1 MTLPDVLAFLDLTD
15 DLGIVAWLS
24 GSWGAQAHD
33 GIVREHDDLDLF
45 LEARH
50 AATIAQHLGLRGFT
64 ADRLAPWHVRYTD
77 SHGRTID
84 VRFFERDATTVTHG
98 PDERW
103 PASALDGY
111 GLLGER
117 AVRVVVPRR

>member
-1 MTLPDVLAFLDLTD
+1 MRLPDVLAFLELTD
-15 DLGIVAWLS
+15 ELGIVAWLS

-33 GIVREHDDLDLF
+33 GVAREHDDLDLF
-45 LEARH
+45 VEARH
-50 AATIAQHLGLRGFT
+50 AATLAQHLALRGF
-64 ADRLAPWHVRYTD
+64 AAERIEPWHVRYSD
-77 SHGRTID
+77 SHGRTVD
-84 VRFFERDATTVTHG
+84 VRLFEHDGADITHG

-117 AVRVVVPRR
+117 AVRVVVPQR

>member
-24 GSWGAQAHD
+24 GSWAAQAYD
-33 GIVREHDDLDLF
+33 GAARDHDDLDLF
-45 LEARH
+45 VEARH
-50 AATIAQHLGLRGFT
+50 AATIAQHLDLRGFT
-64 ADRLAPWHVRYTD
+64 ADRTEPWHVRYTD
-77 SHGRTID
+77 PHGRSID
-84 VRFFERDATTVTHG
+84 VRLFETEGDEVSHG
-98 PDERW
+98 PEQRW
-103 PASALDGY
+103 PASVLDGY